1 MVGYAGLDVLINQ
14 SGQKSSKGRLSKKGN
29 PHIRKALYMPALS
42 SSRSNELMK
51 ISYQQLNQRQAAK
64 KQGIMVVAK
73 KLLLLI
79 YALWKN
85 STEYDPQ
92 KNIES
97 RLVLATV

>member
-1 MVGYAGLDVLINQ
+1 
-14 SGQKSSKGRLSKKGN
+14 
-29 PHIRKALYMPALS
+29 LS

-51 ISYQQLNQRQAAK
+51 IIYQQLNQRQAAK
-64 KQGIMVVAK
+64 KQGLMVVAK
-73 KLLLLI
+73 KLLLII

-97 RLVLATV
+97 RLLWPRYDIQSKPQAPGVFLIG